1 MFVMNSAKTAT
12 EIKFAIKVF
21 ESRKWSQYYD
31 EAKQSDEFDHDEI
44 YRVLVVQMRR
54 LKGDIF
60 EWMSLKRSFLFG
72 YCSPFLRGLPKW
84 CREMELNVNKE

>member
-1 MFVMNSAKTAT
+1 MRLMNGAMTAT
-12 EIKFAIKVF
+12 ETKFAIKVF

-31 EAKQSDEFDHDEI
+31 EAKQSDKFDHDEI

-60 EWMSLKRSFLFG
+60 LWMRFRREFLLG
-72 YCSPFLRGLPKW
+72 YCSSFLRDLPKW
-84 CREMELNVNKE
+84 CRKIQLNVNKE